1 MPPEWIHSNN
11 DGSIPSADRQ
21 PEHATRSQT
30 ETPDTNTSRG
40 RSFPEPTAHVG
51 LRSLDGQV
59 NSRSSAKPDPLKPDT
74 DKVALFQSTLLAL
87 IGTARYQ
94 KWFAGQVT
102 VQIEG
107 DVLQIGV
114 PSPFVIKH
122 MLREF
127 QQPATSAAQQCLGL
141 SAQVRFEVEQ
151 KAAARQQR
159 ILMEEPPASVPLQ
172 EESTFVESP
181 APEQRT
187 DVTPPAPLLQTPAI
201 TLTAPKPTTT
211 PRRDESGNGQK
222 AKLPPRRRRFARLD
236 DFVAEGNNHVALS
249 MARVVAQ
256 EPGENYNPLYLYGG
270 VGTGKTHLLEGIHS
284 ETRALYPDLTVTYLT
299 AEAFANYYTKALR
312 EKTLPAFRRRFRSID
327 VLLVDDVD
335 FLDAKKGIQEEFCHT
350 IQELLAYRRQI
361 VLAADRH
368 PRMLTN
374 VRPDLCSRFLAGLVT
389 RLESP
394 DDQSRQEII
403 RQQAKKVNLPISPEA
418 VDYISRKFT
427 RSVRE
432 LLGAVN
438 CLQTYHHLTGRAIG
452 ITATR
457 EVLKDLE
464 RDCLRIIRATDVQ
477 RAVCDLFGVSQADL
491 VSAKR
496 TRQLAQPRMVAM
508 YLTRQLTQ
516 AAYQEIGQQFGG
528 RNHSTVMS
536 AERKMKQMI
545 EENGAMKIS
554 AREWTVPELI
564 AMLQEQLQVG

>member
-11 DGSIPSADRQ
+11 DSSFSSADRQ
-21 PEHATRSQT
+21 PEHAARSQK
-30 ETPDTNTSRG
+30 TPRAENNHHAGNNSQ
-40 RSFPEPTAHVG
+40 
-51 LRSLDGQV
+51 QV
-59 NSRSSAKPDPLKPDT
+59 NRSQEADRPED
-74 DKVALFQSTLLAL
+74 DKTTRFQSALYAL
-87 IGTARYQ
+87 IGPERYQ

-127 QQPATSAAQQCLGL
+127 QQVANTAAQECLGL
-141 SAQVRFEVEQ
+141 SAQVRFEVDQ
-151 KAAARQQR
+151 SAAARQQR
-159 ILMEEPPASVPLQ
+159 TLMEEPPASVPLRD
-172 EESTFVESP
+172 STFVESP
-181 APEQRT
+181 AADQRT
-187 DVTPPAPLLQTPAI
+187 DVPPPAPLFANTTPAPPAPARQPQPPQQPG
-201 TLTAPKPTTT
+201 TAQPVTAQPAGE
-211 PRRDESGNGQK
+211 PGGQK
-222 AKLPPRRRRFARLD
+222 AKLPPRRRRFAQLD
-236 DFVAEGNNHVALS
+236 DFVAEENNHVALS

-256 EPGENYNPLYLYGG
+256 EPGENYNPLYFYGG

-284 ETRALYPDLTVTYLT
+284 ETRQLYPELTVMYLT

-312 EKTLPAFRRRFRSID
+312 EKSLPSFRRRFRSID

-335 FLDAKKGIQEEFCHT
+335 FLDSKKGIQEEFCHT

-374 VRPDLCSRFLAGLVT
+374 IRQDLCSRFLAGLVT
-389 RLESP
+389 RLEAP
-394 DDQSRQEII
+394 DEQSRQEIV
-403 RQQAKKVNLPISPEA
+403 RQQAKKVGLPISPEA

-427 RSVRE
+427 RSARE

-452 ITATR
+452 VTATR

-464 RDCLRIIRATDVQ
+464 RDCLRIVRTVDVQ
-477 RAVCDLFGVSQADL
+477 RAVCDLFGVSQGDL

-508 YLTRQLTQ
+508 YLTRKLTH

-536 AERKMKQMI
+536 AERKMQQML
-545 EENGAMKIS
+545 EQNGSMKIS
-554 AREWTVPELI
+554 ARDWTVQEVI
-564 AMLQEQLQVG
+564 SMLQEQLQVG